1 MAVVGSGSS
10 GATVGMGDS
19 RLHEPE
25 PKAVL
30 FSATLALPSLA
41 SGEHVVTVWTA
52 EQQQELVGS
61 SAGVFAAYDLWVP
74 SFLPS
79 SSSTFLTSPFKPVLY
94 ITLLLFEIARVK
106 LPDWTL
112 TNASIQ
118 NHVDFEVEIKVL
130 NSAK

>member
-25 PKAVL
+25 PKTVL
-30 FSATLALPSLA
+30 FSATLALPPLA
-41 SGEHVVTVWTA
+41 SGEHVVTVGTT

-61 SAGVFAAYDLWVP
+61 SAGVFAASDLWVP
-74 SFLPS
+74 YFLPS
-79 SSSTFLTSPFKPVLY
+79 PSSTFLTSPFKPVLY

-112 TNASIQ
+112 TNASI
-118 NHVDFEVEIKVL
+118 NNDVDFEVEIKVL
-130 NSAK
+130 NSVK